1 MGMDKIRKE
10 EDMRI
15 KKTVFHWSILLIV
28 ILILCSKFMS
38 KAAET
43 VENTYMSTI
52 SMETRTGEMFEITDL
67 ISVE

>member
-10 EDMRI
+10 ENMRI
-15 KKTVFHWSILLIV
+15 KKTVFHWSILLII

-38 KAAET
+38 KAEET

-52 SMETRTGEMFEITDL
+52 SMETRTGEMFEISDS